1 MLIVRSAEVGPFAM
15 NAWLAGCSETGEA
28 VLIDPGAEIPRVL
41 RLREP
46 EGFVVKRILLTHGHV
61 DHAAGAAEAREA
73 TGAPVAIHPGDLP
86 WLAALP
92 QQAAMFG
99 LAGARPLVPDARLAD
114 GEVIR
119 FGRQSATVIHTPGHC
134 QGSVSF
140 WFEDAGVVFTGDTLF
155 RGSVGRTDLPGGD
168 TGTLL
173 RSIRERLFPLGDDVR
188 FYPGHGPGGTIGDE
202 RRMNPF
208 AGENAP
214 RGRFM

>member
-15 NAWLAGCSETGEA
+15 NAWLAACSETGEA

-86 WLAALP
+86 WLTALP

-99 LAGARPLVPDARLAD
+99 LRGARPLVPDARLAD

-119 FGRQSATVIHTPGHC
+119 FGRQSATVLHTPGHC

-140 WFEDAGVVFTGDTLF
+140 WFEEAGVVFTGDTLF

-168 TGTLL
+168 FDALAE
-173 RSIRERLFPLGDDVR
+173 SIARRLFTLGDEVR
-188 FYPGHGPGGTIGDE
+188 FFPGHGPGGTIGEE
-202 RRMNPF
+202 RLDNPF
-208 AGENAP
+208 VGKKA
-214 RGRFM
+214 RQGRFV